1 LNEKSKNLKPHLLSM
16 ERSHEYFMKQALQEA
31 RQAFQEDEVPVGAVV
46 VCNNQIIG
54 KGYNQVEK
62 LTDVTA
68 HAEMIALTA
77 ASHYL
82 GSKFLEEC
90 SIYVTIE
97 PCLMCA
103 TALRWARIGKIIYG
117 APEPKT
123 GFTTFAGAVL
133 HPSTQVIGGVLET
146 ECAALMKDFFKAK
159 RMV

>member
-1 LNEKSKNLKPHLLSM
+1 M
-16 ERSHEYFMKQALQEA
+16 QRSHEYFMKLALKEA
-31 RQAFQEDEVPVGAVV
+31 VYAFEEDEVPIGAVV
-46 VCNNQIIG
+46 VCKNQVIG

-77 ASHYL
+77 ASNYL

-90 SIYVTIE
+90 EIYVTVE

-117 APEPKT
+117 TGEPKT
-123 GFTTFAGAVL
+123 GFTTFQKTVL
-133 HPSTQVIGGVLET
+133 HPTTEIVGGVLEN
-146 ECAALMKDFFKAK
+146 ECAELMRQFFKGK
-159 RMV
+159 RL